1 MMTAEQVAQLTQL
14 PFYLDW
20 KFWLAAVSLTV
31 SVVAIIL
38 SQLPPLR
45 VLFRRGKLDIEAYSR
60 MALTHKIGNPIAQM
74 HLIISNAGPR
84 EVKVK
89 GIELHFQRD
98 TEDRFPLPA
107 QTYLQPP
114 SGSDAVLLTSFKIKP
129 DEEWE
134 HDVNFFGLP
143 SRKEEKEYRQFE
155 ANLTRDI
162 AEKRKALADQNDI
175 VSADQENVQPLIKS
189 FDEKFRWFSG
199 EYYLT
204 LQIQTEPAKA
214 SISKQYRITLFESD
228 YEALKDSCDDYK
240 YGWGV
245 FLPSQR
251 SALFVPLTEA

>member
-1 MMTAEQVAQLTQL
+1 MTAEQVAQLTQL

-31 SVVAIIL
+31 SIFAIIL

-45 VLFRRGKLDIEAYSR
+45 VLFRRGKLDTEAYSR
-60 MALTHKIGNPIAQM
+60 VALMHKIGNPIAQL

-89 GIELHFQRD
+89 GIELHFKRD
-98 TEDRFPLPA
+98 TEDRFALPA
-107 QTYLQPP
+107 QNYLQPP

-134 HDVNFFGLP
+134 HAVNFFSVP
-143 SRKEEKEYRQFE
+143 SRKEEKDYRQFE
-155 ANLTRDI
+155 ANLRRDI
-162 AEKRKALADQNDI
+162 AAKRQVLADKNDI
-175 VSADQENVQPLIKS
+175 VVADQENVQPLIKI
-189 FDEKFRWFSG
+189 FEDKFRWFAG
-199 EYYLT
+199 EYSLT

-214 SISKQYRITLFESD
+214 SVSKQYRITLFESD
-228 YEALKDSCDDYK
+228 YEELKDYCDDYK

-245 FLPSQR
+245 FLPLQR
-251 SALFVPLTEA
+251 SAVFVPLTEA